1 MHGNFSNNRG
11 GGRGRN
17 SRSGGRGSNR
27 GGGRKSNRGGSRGG
41 NRGGS
46 RGGSRGRG
54 RGRGGWSG
62 PRLPFPSGLR
72 KLGEVH
78 HGEAVRCA
86 AMTFAMPMHMYTGSR
101 NSATVKVWAQE
112 PGGAFGAPATVEMAA
127 AGPAAGAIGSLVAA
141 SGVMVCGL
149 AEELL
154 GPSTRVGKVAG
165 FGDPT
170 LANTSRMA
178 GFILDAKH
186 APFCHTRQVTVVR
199 VLAER
204 GLVITGSED
213 AAIHVWLFTAGAFTL
228 AKRLEG
234 HVRAIR
240 SLLIATVAEAT
251 YLYSAGDDGMIK
263 QWDMSAGREG
273 SYIRTV
279 NVRTEP
285 NAHTLS
291 VTCLAQ
297 YADASSGSIFVVSAG
312 ADRKL
317 CVWNAADLAFVAG
330 SDAYDAV
337 TCLATVRS
345 GAGDALIVLGCQSGT
360 LAVKKFGATGIED
373 VGCVF
378 TGARGHASGPIVA
391 VMSGGDANFVSVS
404 ESGQMVFW
412 TA

>member
-1 MHGNFSNNRG
+1 M
-11 GGRGRN
+11 
-17 SRSGGRGSNR
+17 
-27 GGGRKSNRGGSRGG
+27 
-41 NRGGS
+41 
-46 RGGSRGRG
+46 
-54 RGRGGWSG
+54 
-62 PRLPFPSGLR
+62 
-72 KLGEVH
+72 
-78 HGEAVRCA
+78 
-86 AMTFAMPMHMYTGSR
+86 
-101 NSATVKVWAQE
+101 
-112 PGGAFGAPATVEMAA
+112 EMAA
-127 AGPAAGAIGSLVAA
+127 AGAAAGAIGSLVAT
-141 SGVMVCGL
+141 SGVVVCGL

-178 GFILDAKH
+178 GFILDAEH

-204 GLVITGSED
+204 GLVITGAED
-213 AAIHVWLFTAGAFTL
+213 AAIHIWLFAAGAFTL

-240 SLLIATVAEAT
+240 SLLIATVAGAT
-251 YLYSAGDDGMIK
+251 HLYSAGDDGMIK

-273 SYIRTV
+273 SHIRTV
-279 NVRTEP
+279 NVRTES
-285 NAHTLS
+285 NAHSLS

-297 YADASSGSIFVVSAG
+297 YADAASGSVFVISAG

-337 TCLATVRS
+337 TSLATVHS
-345 GAGDALIVLGCQSGT
+345 EAGDALIVLGCQSGT

-378 TGARGHASGPIVA
+378 TGGRGHAPGGPIVA
-391 VMSGGDANFVSVS
+391 VMSGGNANFVSVS